1 MIRKNLIAMIAGTII
16 AIVLILAL
24 TIRTIPDSD
33 LNQQKIENSDN
44 LPNLNDGSLSIEL
57 VAEGLDSPTSMRF
70 LDASNIL
77 VLQKNDGK
85 VRLISDA
92 LLLDEP
98 VLEVNVANEAERGL
112 LGIAISNS
120 DGSGNQQQNS
130 TVFLY
135 LTEIVGNSPDDE
147 SNELRNRVY
156 KYTYDWE
163 DKVLSN
169 PALILDLPGEPGPF
183 HNGGKIAIGPHDG
196 RLYAVIGDVNA
207 GGGVLDN
214 EFGGREPDD
223 KSVILRVDQG
233 TGLPLED
240 NPFYRN
246 QSGGGTEKLGS
257 YYAYGIRN
265 GFGLDFDPI
274 SHHLWMTENGEDTYD
289 EINFVR
295 PGLNSGWHKVMG
307 PIARTNVTIENDLIT
322 IDRAKYEDPV
332 FSWYDTIGVTDIAF
346 VDSGMLGEKY
356 KNNIL
361 VGDINN
367 GNLYFFEVNEERTG
381 LQFHDS
387 RLSDLVADPVP
398 DDSPSEVSSVL
409 LGTGFGRITDIEIGP
424 DGLVYVLTYE
434 DGKIYRI
441 SKGAST

>member
-1 MIRKNLIAMIAGTII
+1 MSRKNLITIIAGTII

-24 TIRTIPDSD
+24 TFRTIPDSD
-33 LNQQKIENSDN
+33 LNQQKVENSDN
-44 LPNLNDGSLSIEL
+44 LPNLNDGSLSVEL
-57 VAEGLDSPTSMRF
+57 VVEGLDSPTSMRF

-85 VRLISDA
+85 VRLISNE

-112 LGIAISNS
+112 LGIAISKSN
-120 DGSGNQQQNS
+120 GSGNQQQNS

-135 LTEIVGNSPDDE
+135 LTENVGNSPEDG
-147 SNELRNRVY
+147 SNNLRNRVY

-163 DKVLSN
+163 EQVLSN

-214 EFGGREPDD
+214 EFGGRKPDD
-223 KSVILRVDQG
+223 KSVILRVDQE
-233 TGLPLED
+233 TGFPLED
-240 NPFYRN
+240 NPFYHN
-246 QSGGGTEKLGS
+246 QSGGDIEKLGS

-274 SHHLWMTENGEDTYD
+274 SHHLWMTENGKDTYD
-289 EINFVR
+289 EINIVR

-307 PIARTNVTIENDLIT
+307 PIARTNIT
-322 IDRAKYEDPV
+322 IDNDLVMFEGAKYEDPV
-332 FSWYDTIGVTDIAF
+332 FSWHVTIGVTDIAF
-346 VDSGMLGEKY
+346 VDSQMLGEKY
-356 KNNIL
+356 ENNIL

-381 LQFHDS
+381 LRFHDS
-387 RLSDLVADPVP
+387 RLSDLVVDPGI

-409 LGTGFGRITDIEIGP
+409 LGTGFGRITDIETGP